1 MTDLREWQM
10 AFLEQ
15 ARSDWNAYQKT
26 QEPAWPSCHQ
36 LHFLQMATEKLSKA
50 LLISGEMNLERI
62 THSHAAFAKFMRV
75 VSHNHNLQAELGMN
89 KSQLKALFVRLLPI
103 AHEIEALAPALAQ
116 DGPNPEYPWLDKLGH
131 VCIPTKHSFPLAKLL
146 QSPQGTRL
154 LKYIRYF
161 LVEFE
166 KLFLS

>member
-1 MTDLREWQM
+1 M

-50 LLISGEMNLERI
+50 LLISGEVSLERA
-62 THSHAAFAKFMRV
+62 THSHAAFVKFMRV

-89 KSQLKALFVRLLPI
+89 KSQLKALFERLLPI

-116 DGPNPEYPWLDKLGH
+116 DGPNPEYPWRDKLGH
-131 VCIPTKHSFPLAKLL
+131 VCIPTKYSFPLTKLM
-146 QSPQGTRL
+146 QSQQGTRL